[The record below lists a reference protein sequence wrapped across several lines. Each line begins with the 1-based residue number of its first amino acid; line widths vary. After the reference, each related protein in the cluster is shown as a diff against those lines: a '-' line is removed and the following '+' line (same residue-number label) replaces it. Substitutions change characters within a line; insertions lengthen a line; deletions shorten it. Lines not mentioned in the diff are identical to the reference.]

1 MAGLSALCQWR
12 KVCLPIASGENVS
25 WIDSDT
31 GKLVPKLL
39 QVAPGGSWCASTYL
53 ESKILQ
59 GTLGAVM
66 RNVFSLPT
74 KWFLWSAVSAITPRS
89 SGSQGTISWRREIF
103 LGSVKGC
110 LGKRELGFLC
120 CKILRPYKWYRSFQN
135 IHRRY
140 LLGGIDD
147 FEKNWGG
154 SPDHSRFLWRL
165 HCILPSKRTYAGQK
179 TIQISYTRRSCTLP
193 TISP

>member
-1 MAGLSALCQWR
+1 MSHVLEGWINTVEGGRQTKTPR
-12 KVCLPIASGENVS
+12 KVQFDLFDGWTFCIVPMKKGVLANSIRGNVS

-74 KWFLWSAVSAITPRS
+74 KWFL
-89 SGSQGTISWRREIF
+89 
-103 LGSVKGC
+103 
-110 LGKRELGFLC
+110 
-120 CKILRPYKWYRSFQN
+120 
-135 IHRRY
+135 
-140 LLGGIDD
+140 
-147 FEKNWGG
+147 
-154 SPDHSRFLWRL
+154 
-165 HCILPSKRTYAGQK
+165 
-179 TIQISYTRRSCTLP
+179 
-193 TISP
+193 